1 MVENTLEMIVWLLYN
16 ESYNRLYF
24 AAETSIIVL
33 FRKRQNVGELVN
45 NFSDFRDRISNMV
58 RTKRKSRRLT
68 QEKLAEQTNLT
79 TGFIGQIERGESM
92 PSLENLLALVTALD
106 MDPRALFYDAPQGD
120 SDYAELCAIMVRMT
134 PSQRKLLL
142 KIAKLI
148 QEDSP

>member
-1 MVENTLEMIVWLLYN
+1 MI
-16 ESYNRLYF
+16 
-24 AAETSIIVL
+24 
-33 FRKRQNVGELVN
+33 
-45 NFSDFRDRISNMV
+45 
-58 RTKRKSRRLT
+58 RTKRKKRRLT

-106 MDPRALFYDAPQGD
+106 IDPRTLFYDAPQGD